1 MSIRHGTSLDGNE
14 GGMVMFQ
21 DGLALFDQQPELG
34 FQKSIFEKIGLT
46 ATYDLPDP
54 KSLSSFSTTSKQRL
68 ARITFS
74 NVIFRLTVVAKHKLA
89 TCLEAKVHNAD
100 KMTLLQGQAGLITP
114 PRCST
119 DSVFCL
125 NLGVDSDIRV
135 SYPKPMSSA
144 ATNTRGAWNEK
155 PVRIT
160 VLDQV
165 PVSEDARLHVDILRP
180 KTPA

>member
-1 MSIRHGTSLDGNE
+1 MSIRHGISLDGNE
-14 GGMVMFQ
+14 GGMIMFQ

-34 FQKSIFEKIGLT
+34 FQESIFEKIGLT

-74 NVIFRLTVVAKHKLA
+74 NVIFRLNVAKHKLA
-89 TCLEAKVHNAD
+89 TCLEAKVRNAN

-114 PRCST
+114 PRCSP

-135 SYPKPMSSA
+135 SYPKPTSSA
-144 ATNTRGAWNEK
+144 ASQTCSPKRTVAYTGA
-155 PVRIT
+155 IS
-160 VLDQV
+160 L
-165 PVSEDARLHVDILRP
+165 
-180 KTPA
+180 